1 MKRFLVYLS
10 VLLVAIVGLA
20 LSVDWLNVALIRSA
34 LGNPIAKMERLYS
47 NPEPDEIAILG
58 SSRALANLAP
68 SEISPRCFNY
78 GIDAMRMQEVM
89 ELLKVVKSRPTD
101 APVIVNIDP
110 WGGFTGTRFQGDYR
124 LAPKSGRLSLGDR
137 LPGLRF
143 FGALRK
149 NLVSAMEERR
159 TVTKKIDRG
168 ARLVLTSRTP
178 EEWKVINA
186 KGGVMQFASN
196 PEKEDEFVSLLA
208 SFAPRRIIL
217 VVGPC
222 ASYWTSCF
230 STREQLD
237 SFLSRC
243 ANLANVSVANYFGS
257 SDFTDA
263 DFTDP
268 THLNVHGARKLSKLV
283 KKECQWGT
291 PWKPYGNR
299 DKDDEG

>member
-1 MKRFLVYLS
+1 MKRFLIYLS
-10 VLLVAIVGLA
+10 VLLAAIVGIALA
-20 LSVDWLNVALIRSA
+20 VDQLNVALIRSA
-34 LGNPIAKMERLYS
+34 PGNPIAKMERLYS
-47 NPEPDEIAILG
+47 NSEPDEIAILG

-89 ELLKVVKSRPTD
+89 ELLKVVKSRSTD

-124 LAPKSGRLSLGDR
+124 LAPQSGRLSLNDQ

-143 FGALRK
+143 FGAFRK

-159 TVTKKIDRG
+159 TATKKIDRG

-186 KGGVMQFASN
+186 KDRVMQFVSN

-222 ASYWTSCF
+222 ASHWTSRF
-230 STREQLD
+230 STRAQLN

-243 ANLANVSVANYFGS
+243 ANLTNVSVANYFGS
-257 SDFTDA
+257 SDFSDA

-268 THLNVHGARKLSKLV
+268 THLNIRGARKLSKLV
-283 KKECQWGT
+283 KIEMGA
-291 PWKPYGNR
+291 R
-299 DKDDEG
+299 

>member
-1 MKRFLVYLS
+1 MKRFLIYLS

-20 LSVDWLNVALIRSA
+20 LAVDWLNVTLIRSA
-34 LGNPIAKMERLYS
+34 PGNPIAKMERLYS
-47 NPEPDEIAILG
+47 SPEPDEIAILG

-89 ELLKVVKSRPTD
+89 ELLKVVRSRSTD

-110 WGGFTGTRFQGDYR
+110 WGGFTGSKFYGDYR
-124 LAPKSGRLSLGDR
+124 LVPQSRRLSLGDR

-143 FGALRK
+143 FGSLRK
-149 NLVSAMEERR
+149 NLVSAIEERR
-159 TVTKKIDRG
+159 MVTKKIDRG

-186 KGGVMQFASN
+186 KGGVMQFVSN
-196 PEKEDEFVSLLA
+196 PEKEDEFVSLLS
-208 SFAPRRIIL
+208 SFAPRRVIL

-222 ASYWTSCF
+222 ASQWTSRF
-230 STREQLD
+230 STHTKLN

-243 ANLANVSVANYFGS
+243 SNLANVSVANHFWS
-257 SDFTDA
+257 TEFPDA

-268 THLNVHGARKLSKLV
+268 THLNINGARKLSRLLKSQV
-283 KKECQWGT
+283 GRMPMGPHGIRTT
-291 PWKPYGNR
+291 PL
-299 DKDDEG
+299 

>member
-1 MKRFLVYLS
+1 MKRFLIYLS

-20 LSVDWLNVALIRSA
+20 LAVDQLNVALIRSA
-34 LGNPIAKMERLYS
+34 PGNPIAKMERLYA

-68 SEISPRCFNY
+68 SAISPRCFNY

-89 ELLKVVKSRPTD
+89 ELLKVVKARSTD

-124 LAPKSGRLSLGDR
+124 LAPQSGRLSLKDR

-143 FGALRK
+143 FGSLRK
-149 NLVSAMEERR
+149 NLVSAIEERR
-159 TVTKKIDRG
+159 TLTKKIDRG
-168 ARLVLTSRTP
+168 ARLILTSRTP

-186 KGGVMQFASN
+186 KGGVMQFVSN

-222 ASYWTSCF
+222 ASKWTSRF
-230 STREQLD
+230 STHVQLNT
-237 SFLSRC
+237 FLSRC
-243 ANLANVSVANYFGS
+243 SNLANVSVINHFGS

-268 THLNVHGARKLSKLV
+268 THLNIRGARKLSRLLKGPFDKMPMSPHGLRI
-283 KKECQWGT
+283 T
-291 PWKPYGNR
+291 PL
-299 DKDDEG
+299 